1 MTETPN
7 YDNEY
12 DAIVVGAGPAGS
24 AAALTMAQQDLD
36 VIIIERGQYPGA
48 KNVFGGVLFTPTIR
62 ELVDDLS
69 EAPTERYVAEK
80 KYSMLSEEDETALS
94 MKPGAW
100 HEEPHNDSFTILRGD
115 FDEWFA
121 EQAVDAGATLITET
135 TVLDVIREGD
145 DEHGQIVGVETDRPD
160 GALRAPVVVLA
171 EGANSLV
178 SEGADLKETADAE
191 DVAVAAKEVRKYDRD
206 TIEERFN
213 LHDEDGVAYHYFG
226 EGAIPEGFGGAYI
239 YSNKR
244 TISIGLAY
252 SIAAAR
258 EHPKKPDE
266 VLNDFKNHPAIAP
279 LVRGG
284 RLVEYSAHAIPEGGY
299 EGVPD
304 LVHNGAVLVGDT
316 AGLVLN
322 NGVHLEGTNM
332 AAESGYHAGN
342 AIVYAIERGRTDE
355 AALSQ
360 YAEDLEDSF
369 VMKNLEHY
377 SWFQDLVE
385 QEEDFI
391 FKELPSAIAE
401 AEKEYFRMDKE
412 PKESHAKKAKDIV
425 LQAAGGYLGAAK
437 RAWKFRRFLS

>member
-24 AAALTMAQQDLD
+24 AAALTMAQRDLD
-36 VIIIERGQYPGA
+36 VIMIERGSYPGA
-48 KNVFGGVLFTPTIR
+48 KNVFGGILFTPTIR
-62 ELVDDLS
+62 ELVDDFS
-69 EAPTERYVAEK
+69 EAPTERYIAEK
-80 KYSMLSEEDETALS
+80 KFSMLSNEDETALS

-100 HEEPHNDSFTILRGD
+100 HEEPHNDSYTILRGD

-121 EQAVDAGATLITET
+121 EQAVEAGATLVTET
-135 TVLDVIREGD
+135 TVLDVVREGD
-145 DEHGQIVGVETDRPD
+145 DENGQIVGVETDRPD
-160 GALRAPVVVLA
+160 GQLLAPMVVLA

-178 SEGADLKETADAE
+178 SEDAGLKETSDAQ

-252 SIAAAR
+252 SIKDAR
-258 EHPKKPDE
+258 ESQKKPDE
-266 VLNDFKNHPAIAP
+266 ILNDFKEHPAVAP

-284 RLVEYSAHAIPEGGY
+284 QLVEYSAHAIPEGGY
-299 EGVPD
+299 DDVPD
-304 LVHNGAVLVGDT
+304 LVHDGAVLVGDT
-316 AGLVLN
+316 ASLVLN

-332 AAESGYHAGN
+332 AAESGYHAGKAIAN
-342 AIVYAIERGRTDE
+342 ALDQGRTE
-355 AALSQ
+355 ASALSQ
-360 YAEDLEDSF
+360 YPEDLENSF
-369 VMKNLEHY
+369 VLDNLEHY
-377 SWFQDLVE
+377 NWFHDLME
-385 QEEDFI
+385 QEEDFL
-391 FKELPSAIAE
+391 FKELPTAIAD

-412 PKESHAKKAKDIV
+412 PKESHAKSAKSIV
-425 LQAAGGYLGAAK
+425 LQAAGGYIGAAK